1 LKVSGQLLL
10 QTTAQSPRDAKPQS
24 YPWPTRYTKT
34 GQRYIPSRFRY
45 MEDWD
50 LQRGETSPTMS
61 IIPIDITL
69 DA

>member
-1 LKVSGQLLL
+1 
-10 QTTAQSPRDAKPQS
+10 
-24 YPWPTRYTKT
+24 
-34 GQRYIPSRFRY
+34 

-69 DA
+69 DAWRFDGNLKALAQSLEAKWQLWRQGEVWDED